1 MIYIGT
7 MLLSMLII
15 TFIKYF
21 RISKKWKEA
30 VYFWGFI
37 PLILIGALRAYV
49 GIDYTTYSLD
59 QIPAVLAGSQTVKF
73 ELLDKLV
80 VYIGYYLANQ
90 QHYFYIFAIFHIILM
105 WFLYKYIVQQSS
117 NVMLSVFFLL
127 TTVFFTFSLSG
138 IRQSIATAIVFY
150 ALKYIKQKK
159 SLHYIIYLGIACLF
173 HSSAVIYILFLVLG
187 KININRFVGFALP
200 MIASLFSF
208 SGSEFVSRIIL
219 HLNFYSEYVG
229 SRYYTGAYDT
239 QHQLFTIVMCL
250 SVFLLYYIVPKKE
263 WVNLKLYLNIN
274 FVLLLVAII
283 MPILPTPSRTI
294 YMFVLVHVIL
304 IPKLISVIKDYRSKV
319 IITMFFVLGYF
330 IFFSITVLQRNAYE
344 TLPYHTIF
352 EYLW

>member
-229 SRYYTGAYDT
+229 SRYYTGAYDK
-239 QHQLFTIVMCL
+239 QHQLFTI
-250 SVFLLYYIVPKKE
+250 
-263 WVNLKLYLNIN
+263 
-274 FVLLLVAII
+274 
-283 MPILPTPSRTI
+283 
-294 YMFVLVHVIL
+294 
-304 IPKLISVIKDYRSKV
+304 
-319 IITMFFVLGYF
+319 
-330 IFFSITVLQRNAYE
+330 
-344 TLPYHTIF
+344 
-352 EYLW
+352 

>member
-1 MIYIGT
+1 
-7 MLLSMLII
+7 MLII

>member
-1 MIYIGT
+1 M
-7 MLLSMLII
+7 
-15 TFIKYF
+15 
-21 RISKKWKEA
+21 
-30 VYFWGFI
+30 
-37 PLILIGALRAYV
+37 
-49 GIDYTTYSLD
+49 
-59 QIPAVLAGSQTVKF
+59 
-73 ELLDKLV
+73 
-80 VYIGYYLANQ
+80 
-90 QHYFYIFAIFHIILM
+90 
-105 WFLYKYIVQQSS
+105 
-117 NVMLSVFFLL
+117 
-127 TTVFFTFSLSG
+127 
-138 IRQSIATAIVFY
+138 
-150 ALKYIKQKK
+150 
-159 SLHYIIYLGIACLF
+159 
-173 HSSAVIYILFLVLG
+173 YILFLVLG

-229 SRYYTGAYDT
+229 SRYYTGAYDK

>member
-1 MIYIGT
+1 
-7 MLLSMLII
+7 MLII

-219 HLNFYSEYVG
+219 HLNFYSEYIG
-229 SRYYTGAYDT
+229 SRYYTGAYDK

-344 TLPYHTIF
+344 TLPYHIIF

>member
-1 MIYIGT
+1 
-7 MLLSMLII
+7 MLII

-159 SLHYIIYLGIACLF
+159 SLHYIIYLGITCLF

-229 SRYYTGAYDT
+229 SRYYTGAYDK

>member
-229 SRYYTGAYDT
+229 SRFYTGAYDK

-250 SVFLLYYIVPKKE
+250 SIFLLYYIVPKKE

>member
-1 MIYIGT
+1 
-7 MLLSMLII
+7 MLII

-229 SRYYTGAYDT
+229 SRYYTGAYDK

>member
-1 MIYIGT
+1 
-7 MLLSMLII
+7 MLII

-219 HLNFYSEYVG
+219 HLNFYSEYIG
-229 SRYYTGAYDT
+229 SRYYTGAYDK

>member
-117 NVMLSVFFLL
+117 NVECVFSSNHCFFYFFFIRNTPINSYSDCFLC
-127 TTVFFTFSLSG
+127 VE
-138 IRQSIATAIVFY
+138 VY
-150 ALKYIKQKK
+150 
-159 SLHYIIYLGIACLF
+159 
-173 HSSAVIYILFLVLG
+173 
-187 KININRFVGFALP
+187 
-200 MIASLFSF
+200 
-208 SGSEFVSRIIL
+208 
-219 HLNFYSEYVG
+219 
-229 SRYYTGAYDT
+229 
-239 QHQLFTIVMCL
+239 
-250 SVFLLYYIVPKKE
+250 
-263 WVNLKLYLNIN
+263 
-274 FVLLLVAII
+274 
-283 MPILPTPSRTI
+283 
-294 YMFVLVHVIL
+294 
-304 IPKLISVIKDYRSKV
+304 
-319 IITMFFVLGYF
+319 
-330 IFFSITVLQRNAYE
+330 
-344 TLPYHTIF
+344 
-352 EYLW
+352 

>member
-1 MIYIGT
+1 
-7 MLLSMLII
+7 MLII

-229 SRYYTGAYDT
+229 SRYYTGAYDK

-344 TLPYHTIF
+344 TLPYHIIF

>member
-1 MIYIGT
+1 

-229 SRYYTGAYDT
+229 SRYYTGAYDK

-250 SVFLLYYIVPKKE
+250 SVFLLYYIVPKTE

>member
-229 SRYYTGAYDT
+229 SRFYTGAYDK

>member
-1 MIYIGT
+1 
-7 MLLSMLII
+7 MLII

-229 SRYYTGAYDT
+229 SRYYTGAYDK

-330 IFFSITVLQRNAYE
+330 IFFSITLLQRNAYE

>member
-1 MIYIGT
+1 
-7 MLLSMLII
+7 MLII

-229 SRYYTGAYDT
+229 SRFYTGAYDK

>member
-1 MIYIGT
+1 

-229 SRYYTGAYDT
+229 SRYYTGAYDK